1 MKSKREGAMR
11 MVKDRML
18 DPAALAAQYGVPPQ
32 SADRG
37 KTEKAAYAE
46 TERRLYAMRALR
58 ARVEDTR
65 EELAELE
72 GLGIEALREHSA
84 SLVRVLRPGMR
95 LDPEEVHAVQLAALR
110 GRLAADERELKRM
123 NIALSF
129 ISDDPYYLAVE
140 ARYLRGMG
148 DYDIAERLNCDP
160 STVRRNR
167 TRLVRMLALRLYG
180 VGGGICGISF

>member
-1 MKSKREGAMR
+1 MKTKQKGAVR
-11 MVKDRML
+11 MVENRMVDPVAFAVHYSVRQEPGDRKK
-18 DPAALAAQYGVPPQ
+18 A
-32 SADRG
+32 
-37 KTEKAAYAE
+37 EKAAYAE
-46 TERRLYAMRALR
+46 TERRLLALRALR
-58 ARVEDTR
+58 ARVEDVR

-72 GLGIEALREHSA
+72 GLGVEALREHSS

-95 LDPEEVHAVQLAALR
+95 LEPEEVHAMQLQMLR

-123 NIALSF
+123 NVALDF
-129 ISDDPYYLAVE
+129 IRDDPYYLAVE

-148 DYDIAERLNCDP
+148 DYEIAERLNCDP

-180 VGGGICGISF
+180 VGGGACSLSF